1 MNDLQGSP
9 IEEQVVKRP
18 SRRGLW
24 IVLVVI
30 VLLGLVGT
38 VGGSFVRGAEEG
50 NVVTGRTAVVA
61 GNWVSAIDSLTAA
74 LEAKPAFL
82 RQYVTEATA
91 LRGTAYYWQ
100 GAYEEALAD
109 LDASLARNENQV
121 DLYVYRMDSHLQQ
134 GALDAALADSETAL
148 THKDLLPEALL
159 ALVYGDR
166 LQMFVAQGQRDEA
179 LAVSELVLAHE
190 AYLPDEVVALA
201 QSQMALVAF
210 AEGEGETAVAA
221 ARTAMAL
228 DDDLADETLAT
239 LLMEETAVFYA
250 QNQLE
255 ASLSASQSA
264 LDHVDALSDEQLA
277 ELYQMRAN
285 IFYQQGHLEEAV
297 AAAEVAADHDETL
310 ALPHAL
316 QAWQHY
322 RAFDNEAAL
331 AAAEA
336 ALVLDD
342 ENALAY
348 HVRGTISAWVGDFE
362 RALADL
368 DRALELE
375 PDYPAALAMK
385 IFVLLE
391 SEGIDEAR
399 ALAEQAMVADPMS
412 PDTLWG
418 QALVAIHENNFELAH
433 PFMSQAIALDDGRP
447 EFYLF
452 RSIAIRQTDQE
463 DEETADVNHA
473 LALNPEFGLALAHKA
488 FLEAEQYRFQSLES
502 TGQMLVER
510 WPDWY
515 LGYQMLAI
523 YYNGW
528 LQDREQ
534 GLEMV
539 DHAIERVPQKAANYI
554 LRGDIYLFQEEL
566 ELARADYE
574 LALTLNGKESGAL
587 LGLAALA
594 EEDEDFETA
603 ENYHQQIIANLP
615 NSVSMRTEYAN
626 LHFRQGDIDR
636 AWELV
641 YEALA
646 LDPNYPSA
654 LQLRALLFAGRGEY
668 VDALADL
675 SRVIERYPDSG
686 FAHMLRAS
694 ILLDQGDW
702 DFAAVEARR
711 AEELDPNLPEI
722 HRVLALVAWDNGDLE
737 QAIEQVSL
745 YIEKA
750 DFDDPR
756 IHQLLGFLY
765 AESQDPESA
774 IESFTTGL
782 TIEELDELYFNRGL
796 AYFENGDF
804 ELGTA
809 DMEAVLAQ
817 SADLS
822 LIAQAEV
829 NVITGAAGPIAEGDL
844 FVITD
849 EAAGYTVSYPEEW
862 DRDVES
868 DFTLTLFKETPEAFA
883 VVNVIVI
890 DWLPSLTVQDLFDAV
905 EGELNIP
912 GLETISVENVQIGE
926 IDGMVR
932 HYLLSFSDGAVARGR
947 QYYIVS
953 GSKAA
958 VISQESID
966 EEYEDLSPEF
976 DAIIASFV
984 LLP

>member
-9 IEEQVVKRP
+9 MEEQVAKRP

-24 IVLVVI
+24 FVLVV
-30 VLLGLVGT
+30 VVLGLAGIG
-38 VGGSFVRGAEEG
+38 GGSFVRGAEEG
-50 NVVTGRTAVVA
+50 NMVAGRTAVTD
-61 GNWVSAIDSLTAA
+61 GNWVSAIGSLTAA

-91 LRGTAYYWQ
+91 LRGTAHYWQ

-109 LDASLARNENQV
+109 LDGSLARNENQV

-166 LQMFVAQGQRDEA
+166 LQIYMVQGQSDEA
-179 LAVSELVLAHE
+179 LVASELVLAHE

-201 QSQMALVAF
+201 QSQVALAAF

-221 ARTAMAL
+221 ARTARVL
-228 DDDLADETLAT
+228 DDGLPDEILTAFFIG
-239 LLMEETAVFYA
+239 ETAVYYE

-277 ELYQMRAN
+277 GLYQMRAN

-297 AAAEVAADHDETL
+297 AAAEVAAEHDATL

-331 AAAEA
+331 VAAEA
-336 ALVLDD
+336 ALALDD

-348 HVRGTISAWVGDFE
+348 RVRGTISAWVGDFA

-375 PDYPAALAMK
+375 PADPAALAMK
-385 IFVLLE
+385 IFVVLE
-391 SEGIDEAR
+391 SEKLDEAR
-399 ALAEQAMVADPMS
+399 TLAEQAMAVAPMS

-418 QALVAIHENNFELAH
+418 QALVAISENDFELAH
-433 PFMSQAIALDDGRP
+433 PFMSQAIALDNGRP

-452 RSIAIRQTDQE
+452 RSVAVRQTAQE
-463 DEETADVNHA
+463 DEEIDDIDQA
-473 LALNPEFGLALAHKA
+473 LVLNPDFGLALSLKA
-488 FLEAEQYRFQSLES
+488 YLEGEQYRFQSLES
-502 TGQMLVER
+502 TGQMLVEQ

-534 GLEMV
+534 GLEMI
-539 DHAIERVPQKAANYI
+539 DHAIERMPQKAANYV

-574 LALTLNGKESGAL
+574 LALTLNDKESGAL

-603 ENYHQQIIANLP
+603 ESYHQQIMAIVP

-646 LDPNYPSA
+646 LDPNYSSA

-675 SRVIERYPDSG
+675 ARVIERYPDSG

-737 QAIEQVSL
+737 EAIEQVNL

-756 IHQLLGFLY
+756 IHQLLGFLHT
-765 AESQDPESA
+765 ESQDLDLA

-782 TIEELDELYFNRGL
+782 AIEELDELYFNRGL

-804 ELGTA
+804 ELAVA
-809 DMEAVLAQ
+809 DMEAALAQ
-817 SADLS
+817 STDLS

-829 NVITGAAGPIAEGDL
+829 NVINGAAGPIAEGDL

-849 EAAGYTVSYPEEW
+849 ETAGYTISYPEGWEI
-862 DRDVES
+862 DRES

-890 DWLPSLTVQDLFDAV
+890 DWLASLTVQDLFNAV
-905 EGELNIP
+905 EEELNIP
-912 GLETISVENVQIGE
+912 GLETIAVENAQLDEVNAL
-926 IDGMVR
+926 VR
-932 HYLLSFSDGAVARGR
+932 QYALSFSDGTVARGR

-953 GSKAA
+953 GNKAA
-958 VISQESID
+958 VISQESLD
-966 EEYEDLSPEF
+966 EEYEDLLPEF
-976 DAIIASFV
+976 DAIIASFA